1 MLIYRRNVDPASK
14 AGKSIMLVLV
24 VLGALFLIAA
34 LVFLV
39 LKTNRLKG
47 MERTRAIIIDH
58 DEYSTSTLVSYRVNG
73 KVYRYRFSEYSDSDR
88 IGDTISVAYDKNAPD
103 HPYRTGFMAYFVSV
117 MFAFFGIVFSL
128 LGWIGLRTFHRKQKE
143 KEREKVPWELT

>member
-39 LKTNRLKG
+39 LKSNRLKG

-73 KVYRYRFSEYSDSDR
+73 KVYRYCFSEYSSSDR

-103 HPYRTGFMAYFVSV
+103 HPYRMGFMAYFVSV

>member
-39 LKTNRLKG
+39 LKSNRLKG

-58 DEYSTSTLVSYRVNG
+58 DEYSTSTSVSYRVNG
-73 KVYRYRFSEYSDSDR
+73 SFSEYSSSDR

-117 MFAFFGIVFSL
+117 MFAFFGFVFSL
-128 LGWIGLRTFHRKQKE
+128 VGWIGLRTFHRKPKE
-143 KEREKVPWELT
+143 EKVPWELT

>member
-1 MLIYRRNVDPASK
+1 MFIYRRSVDPASK

-39 LKTNRLKG
+39 LKTRTLKG
-47 MERTRAIIIDH
+47 TERTDAVIIDKW
-58 DEYSTSTLVSYRVNG
+58 EGSTTISY
-73 KVYRYRFSEYSDSDR
+73 KVDGTIYEYRFPESNSNDR
-88 IGDTISVAYDKNAPD
+88 IGDTITVAYHNNAPD

-117 MFAFFGIVFSL
+117 MFAFFGLVFSL
-128 LGWIGLRTFHRKQKE
+128 VGWIDLRTYHRKPKKE
-143 KEREKVPWELT
+143 QVPWELP

>member
-14 AGKSIMLVLV
+14 AGKVIMLVLV

-47 MERTRAIIIDH
+47 TERTNAVIIDKW
-58 DEYSTSTLVSYRVNG
+58 EGSTTISY
-73 KVYRYRFSEYSDSDR
+73 KVDGTIYEYRFPESSSNER
-88 IGDTISVAYDKNAPD
+88 IGDTITVAYDKNAPD
-103 HPYRTGFMAYFVSV
+103 RPYRTGFMAYFVSV
-117 MFAFFGIVFSL
+117 MFAFFGLGFSFF
-128 LGWIGLRTFHRKQKE
+128 GWMGLRTFHRKPKE
-143 KEREKVPWELT
+143 EKVPWELT

>member
-1 MLIYRRNVDPASK
+1 MFIYRRSVDPASK

-39 LKTNRLKG
+39 QKTRTLKG
-47 MERTRAIIIDH
+47 TERTNAVIIDKG
-58 DEYSTSTLVSYRVNG
+58 EGSTTISY
-73 KVYRYRFSEYSDSDR
+73 KVDGTIYEYRFPESNSNDR
-88 IGDTISVAYDKNAPD
+88 IGDTITVAYDKNAPD

-117 MFAFFGIVFSL
+117 MFAFFGLVFSL
-128 LGWIGLRTFHRKQKE
+128 VGWNGLRTYHRKPKKE
-143 KEREKVPWELT
+143 QVPWELP

>member
-58 DEYSTSTLVSYRVNG
+58 DEYST
-73 KVYRYRFSEYSDSDR
+73 
-88 IGDTISVAYDKNAPD
+88 
-103 HPYRTGFMAYFVSV
+103 
-117 MFAFFGIVFSL
+117 
-128 LGWIGLRTFHRKQKE
+128 
-143 KEREKVPWELT
+143 

>member
-58 DEYSTSTLVSYRVNG
+58 DEYSTSTSVSYRVNG
-73 KVYRYRFSEYSDSDR
+73 KVYRYRFSEYSSSDR

-117 MFAFFGIVFSL
+117 MFAFFGLVFSL
-128 LGWIGLRTFHRKQKE
+128 VGWNGLRTYHRKPKKE
-143 KEREKVPWELT
+143 QVPWELP

>member
-34 LVFLV
+34 LVFLI

-73 KVYRYRFSEYSDSDR
+73 KVYRYCFSEYSSSDR

-117 MFAFFGIVFSL
+117 MFAFFGLGFSF
-128 LGWIGLRTFHRKQKE
+128 LGWMGLRTFHRKPKE
-143 KEREKVPWELT
+143 EKVPWELT

>member
-14 AGKSIMLVLV
+14 AGKMIMLVFAI
-24 VLGALFLIAA
+24 LGALFLIAA

-58 DEYSTSTLVSYRVNG
+58 DEYSTSTSVSYRVNG
-73 KVYRYRFSEYSDSDR
+73 KVYRYRFSEYSSSDR

-117 MFAFFGIVFSL
+117 MFAFFGFVFSL
-128 LGWIGLRTFHRKQKE
+128 VGWIGLLAFHRKPKKE
-143 KEREKVPWELT
+143 QVPWELP

>member
-39 LKTNRLKG
+39 QKTRTLKG
-47 MERTRAIIIDH
+47 TERTDAVIIDKW
-58 DEYSTSTLVSYRVNG
+58 EGSTTISY
-73 KVYRYRFSEYSDSDR
+73 KVDGTIYEYRFPESNSNDR
-88 IGDTISVAYDKNAPD
+88 IGDTITVAYHKNAPD
-103 HPYRTGFMAYFVSV
+103 HPYRTGFTAYFVSV
-117 MFAFFGIVFSL
+117 MFAFFGLVFSL
-128 LGWIGLRTFHRKQKE
+128 VGWVDLRTYHRKPKKE
-143 KEREKVPWELT
+143 QVPWELP

>member
-14 AGKSIMLVLV
+14 AGKMIMLVFV

-39 LKTNRLKG
+39 QK
-47 MERTRAIIIDH
+47 
-58 DEYSTSTLVSYRVNG
+58 TSTLKGTERTDAVIIDKWEGSTTISY
-73 KVYRYRFSEYSDSDR
+73 KVDGTIYEYRFHESSSKDR
-88 IGDTISVAYDKNAPD
+88 IGDTISVAYHNNAPD

-117 MFAFFGIVFSL
+117 IFAFFGFVFSL
-128 LGWIGLRTFHRKQKE
+128 VGWIDLRTYHRKPKKE
-143 KEREKVPWELT
+143 QVPWELP